1 MLLLL
6 IVTSSW
12 FLTSSDFP
20 DKVLSRRPII
30 HSSPSSFCPTW
41 GSSVLM
47 EGPPLVLLLLARPSS
62 VLLMT
67 GCSSWL
73 LLLLLAWVLWLQP
86 SELSLLSA
94 LEARLPGPVDPVE
107 VLPVE
112 SAVQQ
117 DCAQEHEGADRRAIR
132 APWLFGLR
140 RPRGESQEQAGQD
153 GARAGRTSS
162 NTVSFGS
169 NNHLSILRLP
179 RSYLCGTE

>member
-1 MLLLL
+1 MLL
-6 IVTSSW
+6 
-12 FLTSSDFP
+12 
-20 DKVLSRRPII
+20 
-30 HSSPSSFCPTW
+30 
-41 GSSVLM
+41 M
-47 EGPPLVLLLLARPSS
+47 ARPLS
-62 VLLMT
+62 VLLMA
-67 GCSSWL
+67 GSSSWL
-73 LLLLLAWVLWLQP
+73 LLLLLAWVLWLHP

-140 RPRGESQEQAGQD
+140 PRPRGESQEQAGQD
-153 GARAGRTSS
+153 GARGGRTSS
-162 NTVSFGS
+162 NTVAFGS

>member
-20 DKVLSRRPII
+20 DKVLSRRPIT
-30 HSSPSSFCPTW
+30 HSSPSSFCSTW
-41 GSSVLM
+41 GSSVLLLIVELPWALLM
-47 EGPPLVLLLLARPSS
+47 EGPP
-62 VLLMT
+62 
-67 GCSSWL
+67 W
-73 LLLLLAWVLWLQP
+73 LLLLLAWVLWLHP

-112 SAVQQ
+112 RDVQQ

-162 NTVSFGS
+162 KTVALLDQTIVF
-169 NNHLSILRLP
+169 LF
-179 RSYLCGTE
+179 